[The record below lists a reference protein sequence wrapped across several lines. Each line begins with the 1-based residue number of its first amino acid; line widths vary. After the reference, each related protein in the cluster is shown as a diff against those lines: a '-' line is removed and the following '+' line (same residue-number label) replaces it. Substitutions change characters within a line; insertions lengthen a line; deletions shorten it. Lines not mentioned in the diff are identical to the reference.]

1 MLLENIQKFLKKNGM
16 LLTQIT
22 VLLLPFIIF
31 FLYYS
36 TSENA
41 DVLDVPTL
49 EKVEIIKETTGKVK
63 TVDKSEPE
71 KSQEKPVAVST
82 FEVDE
87 VSRDMLD
94 KSTKNPQEML
104 SKNSACV
111 TSENV
116 RTLSKHTGTISK
128 AKNIDQFKKPLPAM
142 ITEVEYTC
150 VDAKG
155 SKQTKS
161 TTMGVAVD
169 AAENTLRCIQ
179 SNSDAAMN
187 SDERFKHVFKIMT
200 HHCGFKLS
208 EHTGLATQ

>member
-1 MLLENIQKFLKKNGM
+1 MRLENLLKFLKKNAV

-22 VLLLPFIIF
+22 VLSLPILIF
-31 FLYYS
+31 AFYYS

-41 DVLDVPTL
+41 DVVDIPTL
-49 EKVEIIKETTGKVK
+49 EKVEAVAGVEKVQSAEK
-63 TVDKSEPE
+63 KSTEKKPE
-71 KSQEKPVAVST
+71 IQTAVST

-94 KSTKNPQEML
+94 KSTKNPQEMV
-104 SKNSACV
+104 SENGACV

-116 RTLSKHTGTISK
+116 RTLSKQTGTISK
-128 AKNIDQFKKPLPAM
+128 AKNIDHFPKPLPAM

-155 SKQTKS
+155 ARQTKS

-169 AAENTLRCIQ
+169 AKANVLRCIQ
-179 SNSDAAMN
+179 SNSDPAMN
-187 SDERFKHVFKIMT
+187 SDERFKHVLKIMA

-208 EHTGLATQ
+208 EHTGLAK